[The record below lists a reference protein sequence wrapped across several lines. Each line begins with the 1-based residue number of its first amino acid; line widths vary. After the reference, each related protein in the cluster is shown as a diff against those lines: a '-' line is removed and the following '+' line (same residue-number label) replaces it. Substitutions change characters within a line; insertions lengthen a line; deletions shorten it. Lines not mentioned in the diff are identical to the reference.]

1 LILHFYIASRFQ
13 EVSETAEERS
23 ANEVTFIRTDAEV
36 EEIDEKLL
44 ELIEE

>member
-1 LILHFYIASRFQ
+1 MILHFYIASRFQ